1 MTNLTSQGWIAAT
14 TRLPAKN
21 SRVEVIIGS
30 QKKKIIYTAGLK
42 QDDVAFSRWRY
53 IGYEDVYERMHNE
66 LNKTWRRL

>member
-1 MTNLTSQGWIAAT
+1 MEWVAAT

-42 QDDVAFSRWRY
+42 QDDLIFSKWRY
-53 IGYEDVYERMHNE
+53 IGYDDIYEQMHNE
-66 LNKTWRRL
+66 LNKTWKQTILRN

>member
-1 MTNLTSQGWIAAT
+1 MTREWIAAT

-21 SRVEVIIGS
+21 SRVEVLIGNKM
-30 QKKKIIYTAGLK
+30 KKMIYTAGLK
-42 QDDVAFSRWRY
+42 QDDVTFSRWRY